1 MKKIKNIA
9 IIAHVDHGKTTLID
23 AMLRQSGLFRKNQD
37 VRERMMDSED
47 LERERGIT
55 IFSKNAS
62 FDYKGNRINIVDTPG
77 HSDFGGEVQRIM
89 KMVDSVLLLVDAV
102 EGPMPQTKYVLK
114 KSLELGLKP
123 IVVINKIDRPNSEP
137 HRVVAQVFD
146 LFLELNATEE
156 QLEFPV
162 VYASARDGYAKKEIT
177 DKGETIIPLMETIL
191 DHVEDTTGD
200 RKKPFQFMVS
210 AIEYNNYV
218 GKIVT
223 GKIYNGS
230 VSRNDEVLLM
240 KRDGSEKKC
249 KVSVVYVYEGMMKK
263 EVESAYA
270 GDIVSIAGI
279 DGIDVGETLC
289 DLANPEMIPS
299 MDIDEPTI
307 SMTFSVNNS
316 PFAGRV
322 GQFVTSRNLRERL
335 ERELQ
340 SNVSLKVEYTGSP
353 DEFIVKGRGELQLSI
368 LIETMRR
375 EGYEFQVSKPEVIF
389 RERDGKRVEPYETA
403 MIDVADEY
411 VGAVMEMFG
420 KRKGEIVDMSQ
431 GSDGYSRLEFMIPA
445 RGLIGFSNEFMTI
458 TRGTGIINHSF
469 YDYEDYKGELPGRS
483 RGVLISMDKGVSVA
497 YALDNLQNRGTLFIG
512 PGEEVYGGMIIGEN
526 SREDD
531 LVVNVQKGKKLTNVR
546 ASGSDDAIKLSTPR
560 TFSIEQA
567 LEFIGDDELLEVTP
581 KNFRLRK
588 RILDHIKRKQAGFRK

>member
-1 MKKIKNIA
+1 VKKIKNIA

-162 VYASARDGYAKKEIT
+162 VYASARDGYAKKEIA